1 MSPFS
6 QWKTIGYAAAI
17 FATGAISGGALGVYE
32 AKSHLFEPQRKQEI
46 ALHIMKRLQ
55 TRLNLTPDQS
65 AKIQPI
71 VDNVATELG
80 SIHADVAQRV
90 NKIFDDS
97 YAQVSAI
104 LTPDQRKELDKM
116 EKERRDMMQA
126 HWQEN
131 HHHPG
136 GPDND
141 QSPHGSPAAPSA
153 SGAPTSASF
162 ACPTAGPS
170 T

>member
-17 FATGAISGGALGVYE
+17 FATGAISGGALGMYE
-32 AKSHLFEPQRKQEI
+32 AKSHLFQPMRKQEI
-46 ALHIMKRLQ
+46 AIHIMKHLQ

-65 AKIQPI
+65 AQIQPI

-80 SIHADVAQRV
+80 DVRGEISQRV

-97 YAQVSAI
+97 YAKVSAI

-136 GPDND
+136 GPDFD
-141 QSPHGSPAAPSA
+141 GSPHGSPAPSGAPPSA
-153 SGAPTSASF
+153 SASCPSAPPSA
-162 ACPTAGPS
+162 
-170 T
+170 